1 MSKGGSTTS
10 EVKVPEYIEAAAQ
23 RNLNRAD
30 RVAQLGYVPEYGP
43 TVAAFTPMQQAAFQN
58 TAGAAGAFGMASP
71 ASQQDIM
78 GGMAPPTTYANGV
91 QGYSSAP
98 MYEQMVAELAAKRP
112 GQKSYIDSFFI
123 DPTSGSYSSQA
134 PVDYTRYNTMAEDAR
149 GAAEDARGEASASRA
164 HELAVA
170 RASAPRY
177 NTSTTTVNT
186 PTSYLPGGVNDPF
199 LTSGP
204 SQIIAGATGIPGM
217 TRNDDNTYTRTG
229 SAAPTTSIRP
239 VARPDGLGSKP
250 SSSGGLLSGGGAD
263 GVGDFGKVGD
273 VLGGIGD
280 KLGVTNYSGTKPAA
294 PSPTRPKAP
303 PAAIKPA
310 PSSSSSSKIKSGD
323 TLSAIAKKNN
333 TTVSALMKANPNIK
347 DANKIKAGAT
357 INIPKAPA
365 KSSSKSPSK
374 SSSSSKSKSKGCVV
388 ATHAVENGAF
398 SPRTKR
404 EAVVWCM
411 DVLHGKWW
419 GEAIRRGYRHC
430 GTKKIE
436 QGKAREH
443 YDEFRRYID
452 FASGKKRTTRG
463 AVTFALRTAQFF
475 AVGLIKKD
483 A

>member
-30 RVAQLGYVPEYGP
+30 KVSQLGYVPEYGP

-58 TAGAAGAFGMASP
+58 TAGAAGAFGMSSP
-71 ASQQDIM
+71 TSQRDIM

-98 MYEQMVAELAAKRP
+98 MYEQMVAELARNRP

-123 DPTSGSYSSQA
+123 DPTSGNYSSQA
-134 PVDYTRYNTMAEDAR
+134 PVDYTQYNTMAQDAR
-149 GAAEDARGEASASRA
+149 NEASADRSNALAIANASRP
-164 HELAVA
+164 VT
-170 RASAPRY
+170 Y
-177 NTSTTTVNT
+177 NNSTTSVNT
-186 PTSYLPGGVNDPF
+186 PLSYAPGGVNDPF
-199 LTSGP
+199 LTSKP
-204 SQIIAGATGIPGM
+204 SQIIAGATGGIPGM
-217 TRNDDNTYTRTG
+217 TAGSDNVYTRTG

-239 VARPDGLGSKP
+239 VARPSNRDDDSTTPPGMVRQPNGTLTRAGS
-250 SSSGGLLSGGGAD
+250 
-263 GVGDFGKVGD
+263 
-273 VLGGIGD
+273 
-280 KLGVTNYSGTKPAA
+280 AA
-294 PSPTRPKAP
+294 PTSSPRPVSRDD
-303 PAAIKPA
+303 
-310 PSSSSSSKIKSGD
+310 SSSSSSSG
-323 TLSAIAKKNN
+323 
-333 TTVSALMKANPNIK
+333 
-347 DANKIKAGAT
+347 
-357 INIPKAPA
+357 
-365 KSSSKSPSK
+365 
-374 SSSSSKSKSKGCVV
+374 GCVV
-388 ATHAVENGAF
+388 ATHAVESGAF

-419 GEAIRRGYRHC
+419 GEAIRRGYRYC

-452 FASGKKRTTRG
+452 FARGKKRTLRG
-463 AVTFALRTAQFF
+463 AATFTLRTVQFF
-475 AVGLIKKD
+475 AIGLVKRD

>member
-30 RVAQLGYVPEYGP
+30 KVSQLGYVPEYGP
-43 TVAAFTPMQQAAFQN
+43 SVAAFTPNQQAAFQN
-58 TAGAAGAFGMASP
+58 TANTADAFGMSSP
-71 ASQQDIM
+71 TSQRDIM

-98 MYEQMVAELAAKRP
+98 MYEQMVAELARNRP

-123 DPTSGSYSSQA
+123 DPTSGNYSGQS
-134 PVDYTRYNTMAEDAR
+134 PVDYTQYNTMAQDAR
-149 GAAEDARGEASASRA
+149 NESSANRA
-164 HELAVA
+164 NQIAVA
-170 RASAPRY
+170 EAGAPRTY
-177 NTSTTTVNT
+177 NTSTTTMNA

-199 LTSGP
+199 LTSKP
-204 SQIIAGATGIPGM
+204 SQIIAGATGGIPGM
-217 TRNDDNTYTRTG
+217 TAGSDNVYTRTG

-239 VARPDGLGSKP
+239 VARPDGLGSTP
-250 SSSGGLLSGGGAD
+250 SSSGGILSGGGAD
-263 GVGDFGKVGD
+263 GVGNFGKVGD

-280 KLGVTNYSGTKPAA
+280 KLGVTNYSDSKPA
-294 PSPTRPKAP
+294 PSPASPKAA
-303 PAAIKPA
+303 PAVIKPA
-310 PSSSSSSKIKSGD
+310 PSPSSSSTIKSGD

-333 TTVSALMKANPNIK
+333 TTVSALMKANPSIK
-347 DANKIKAGAT
+347 DANKIQAGAS

-365 KSSSKSPSK
+365 SSSSK
-374 SSSSSKSKSKGCVV
+374 SSSSSSSSSKKKCVI
-388 ATHAVENGAF
+388 ATHAVESGAF

-452 FASGKKRTTRG
+452 FASGKKRTLRG
-463 AVTFALRTAQFF
+463 AATFTIRTVQFF
-475 AVGLIKKD
+475 AIGLVKRD

>member
-30 RVAQLGYVPEYGP
+30 KVSQLGYVPEYGP

-58 TAGAAGAFGMASP
+58 TANTAGAFGMSTP
-71 ASQQDIM
+71 TSQRDIM

-98 MYEQMVAELAAKRP
+98 MYEQMVAELARNRP

-123 DPTSGSYSSQA
+123 DPTSGRYTSQA
-134 PVDYTRYNTMAEDAR
+134 PMDYTQYNTMAEDVRNESSANR
-149 GAAEDARGEASASRA
+149 ANDLAIANASRP
-164 HELAVA
+164 VT
-170 RASAPRY
+170 Y
-177 NTSTTTVNT
+177 NNSTTTLNT
-186 PTSYLPGGVNDPF
+186 PTSYMPGGVNDPF
-199 LTSGP
+199 LTSAP
-204 SQIIAGATGIPGM
+204 SQIIAGATGGIPGM
-217 TRNDDNTYTRTG
+217 TAGSDNVYTRTG

-239 VARPDGLGSKP
+239 VARPAVVTPERRDDDSTVPPGMVRQPDGSLTRAGS
-250 SSSGGLLSGGGAD
+250 
-263 GVGDFGKVGD
+263 
-273 VLGGIGD
+273 
-280 KLGVTNYSGTKPAA
+280 AA
-294 PSPTRPKAP
+294 PTSSPRPVSRDD
-303 PAAIKPA
+303 
-310 PSSSSSSKIKSGD
+310 SSSSSS
-323 TLSAIAKKNN
+323 
-333 TTVSALMKANPNIK
+333 
-347 DANKIKAGAT
+347 
-357 INIPKAPA
+357 
-365 KSSSKSPSK
+365 
-374 SSSSSKSKSKGCVV
+374 SSSSGGCVI
-388 ATHAVENGAF
+388 ATHAVESGAF

-419 GEAIRRGYRHC
+419 GEAIRRGYRYC

-452 FASGKKRTTRG
+452 FASGKKRTLRG
-463 AVTFALRTAQFF
+463 AVTFTIRTVQFF
-475 AVGLIKKD
+475 AIGLVKKD

>member
-30 RVAQLGYVPEYGP
+30 RVSQLGYVPEYGP

-71 ASQQDIM
+71 ASQRDIM
-78 GGMAPPTTYANGV
+78 GGMNAPTTYANGV

-123 DPTSGSYSSQA
+123 DPTSGNYSSQA
-134 PVDYTRYNTMAEDAR
+134 PVDYTQYNTMAQDAR
-149 GAAEDARGEASASRA
+149 NESSADRA
-164 HELAVA
+164 NQIAVA
-170 RASAPRY
+170 EAGAPRTY
-177 NTSTTTVNT
+177 NTSTTTMNT

-199 LTSGP
+199 LTSKP
-204 SQIIAGATGIPGM
+204 SQFIAGATGGIPGM
-217 TRNDDNTYTRTG
+217 TAGSDNVYTRPSG
-229 SAAPTTSIRP
+229 QVTSSLRP
-239 VARPDGLGSKP
+239 VAQPNP
-250 SSSGGLLSGGGAD
+250 
-263 GVGDFGKVGD
+263 
-273 VLGGIGD
+273 
-280 KLGVTNYSGTKPAA
+280 
-294 PSPTRPKAP
+294 
-303 PAAIKPA
+303 
-310 PSSSSSSKIKSGD
+310 PSSSSSKPDLPGNAVSRALNVG
-323 TLSAIAKKNN
+323 AGKKDEGGNY
-333 TTVSALMKANPNIK
+333 AGKAN
-347 DANKIKAGAT
+347 D
-357 INIPKAPA
+357 
-365 KSSSKSPSK
+365 
-374 SSSSSKSKSKGCVV
+374 GCVI

-419 GEAIRRGYRHC
+419 GEAIRRGYRYC

-452 FASGKKRTTRG
+452 FASGKKRTVRG
-463 AVTFALRTAQFF
+463 AVTFTIRTVQFF
-475 AVGLIKKD
+475 AIGLVKRD

>member
-30 RVAQLGYVPEYGP
+30 KVSQLGYVPEYGP

-58 TAGAAGAFGMASP
+58 TANTAGAFGMASP
-71 ASQQDIM
+71 TSQRDIM

-98 MYEQMVAELAAKRP
+98 MYEQMVAELARNRP

-123 DPTSGSYSSQA
+123 DPTSGNYTSQA
-134 PVDYTRYNTMAEDAR
+134 PVDYTQYNTMAQDVRNESSANRANDLAI
-149 GAAEDARGEASASRA
+149 ANASRP
-164 HELAVA
+164 VT
-170 RASAPRY
+170 Y
-177 NTSTTTVNT
+177 NNSTTTLNT
-186 PTSYLPGGVNDPF
+186 PTSYMPGGVNDPF
-199 LTSGP
+199 LTSAP
-204 SQIIAGATGIPGM
+204 SQFIAGATGGIPGM
-217 TRNDDNTYTRTG
+217 TAGSDNVYTRTG

-239 VARPDGLGSKP
+239 VARPAVVTPERRDDDSTVPPGMVRQPDGSLTRAGS
-250 SSSGGLLSGGGAD
+250 
-263 GVGDFGKVGD
+263 
-273 VLGGIGD
+273 
-280 KLGVTNYSGTKPAA
+280 AA
-294 PSPTRPKAP
+294 PTSSPRPVARDD
-303 PAAIKPA
+303 
-310 PSSSSSSKIKSGD
+310 SSSSSSSSSGD
-323 TLSAIAKKNN
+323 
-333 TTVSALMKANPNIK
+333 
-347 DANKIKAGAT
+347 
-357 INIPKAPA
+357 
-365 KSSSKSPSK
+365 
-374 SSSSSKSKSKGCVV
+374 GCVI
-388 ATHAVENGAF
+388 ATHAVDSGAF

-419 GEAIRRGYRHC
+419 GEAIRRGYRYC

-452 FASGKKRTTRG
+452 FASGKKRTPRG
-463 AVTFALRTAQFF
+463 AVTFTIRTVQFF
-475 AVGLIKKD
+475 AIGLVKKD

>member
-30 RVAQLGYVPEYGP
+30 LVSQLGYVPQYGP

-71 ASQQDIM
+71 TSQQDIT

-98 MYEQMVAELAAKRP
+98 LYEQMVAELAANRP
-112 GQKSYIDSFFI
+112 GQQAYIDSFFI
-123 DPTSGSYSSQA
+123 DPQTGV
-134 PVDYTRYNTMAEDAR
+134 P
-149 GAAEDARGEASASRA
+149 GAN
-164 HELAVA
+164 
-170 RASAPRY
+170 ASAPIDYTQPNPGGNTGAGGY
-177 NTSTTTVNT
+177 NGPSQSGGGSGGGYSTSTTTMDT
-186 PTSYLPGGVNDPF
+186 PMSYLPGGVNDPY
-199 LTSGP
+199 LTSVPG
-204 SQIIAGATGIPGM
+204 QLIAGATGGIPGM
-217 TRNDDNTYTRTG
+217 TAGSDGVYTSPSG
-229 SAAPTTSIRP
+229 QVTSSPQP
-239 VARPDGLGSKP
+239 VARPDDLDT
-250 SSSGGLLSGGGAD
+250 SGTSGGGFVSGGGSD
-263 GVGDFGKVGD
+263 GVGNWGAVGD
-273 VLGGIGD
+273 FMGGIGD
-280 KLGVTNYSGTKPAA
+280 ALGITDYAGQASG
-294 PSPTRPKAP
+294 
-303 PAAIKPA
+303 
-310 PSSSSSSKIKSGD
+310 SSSRSSNSSNSSNSSGSSSRRSNSGG
-323 TLSAIAKKNN
+323 K
-333 TTVSALMKANPNIK
+333 
-347 DANKIKAGAT
+347 
-357 INIPKAPA
+357 
-365 KSSSKSPSK
+365 
-374 SSSSSKSKSKGCVV
+374 CVI
-388 ATHAVENGAF
+388 ATHAVESGAF

-452 FASGKKRTTRG
+452 FARGKKRTARG
-463 AVTFALRTAQFF
+463 AVTFTIRTVQFF
-475 AVGLIKKD
+475 VIGLVKRD

>member
-30 RVAQLGYVPEYGP
+30 RVSQLGYVPEYGP

-58 TAGAAGAFGMASP
+58 TANTAGAFGMAGP
-71 ASQQDIM
+71 TSQRDIM

-98 MYEQMVAELAAKRP
+98 MYEQMVAELARNRP
-112 GQKSYIDSFFI
+112 GQKSYIDSFFV
-123 DPTSGSYSSQA
+123 DPTSGSYTSQA
-134 PVDYTRYNTMAEDAR
+134 PVDYTQYNTMAQDAR
-149 GAAEDARGEASASRA
+149 NESSANRA
-164 HELAVA
+164 NDLAVA
-170 RASAPRY
+170 NASRPVTY
-177 NTSTTTVNT
+177 NNSTTTRNT
-186 PTSYLPGGVNDPF
+186 PLSYMPGGVNDPF
-199 LTSGP
+199 LTSAP
-204 SQIIAGATGIPGM
+204 SQFIAGATGGIPGM
-217 TRNDDNTYTRTG
+217 TAGSDNVYTRTG

-239 VARPDGLGSKP
+239 VARPAVVSP
-250 SSSGGLLSGGGAD
+250 ASS
-263 GVGDFGKVGD
+263 
-273 VLGGIGD
+273 
-280 KLGVTNYSGTKPAA
+280 T
-294 PSPTRPKAP
+294 
-303 PAAIKPA
+303 
-310 PSSSSSSKIKSGD
+310 SSSSTIKSGD

-333 TTVSALMKANPNIK
+333 TTVSALMKANPSIK
-347 DANKIKAGAT
+347 SANKIQAGAS

-365 KSSSKSPSK
+365 KSSSSSSSK
-374 SSSSSKSKSKGCVV
+374 SSSSSSSSKKDCVI
-388 ATHAVENGAF
+388 ATHAVDSGAF

-419 GEAIRRGYRHC
+419 GEAIRRGYRYC

-452 FASGKKRTTRG
+452 FASGKKRTLRG
-463 AVTFALRTAQFF
+463 AVTFTIRTVQFF
-475 AVGLIKKD
+475 AIGLVKKD